1 MNLKIQEW
9 LELVK
14 NINPEALLFYRT
26 KYIKD
31 QNLTKQPDN
40 ENLYWSIN
48 WHNKWVRTIK
58 KLLFIYCFWID
69 IDSRKNWIPDE
80 VVFEKINKLE
90 KEYNLS
96 PNLIDETNWWFHLVF
111 AIEKALYKS
120 YVEEMPNI
128 YKFFNEKL
136 WWDVRF
142 QWITGIMKLPYSKDC
157 KTNKIITPIKADF
170 SYKYKINDL
179 VKITNKEYWLNFNTN
194 KDTEKL
200 VEEKEVK
207 LKKAQKI
214 KDVFFEEIEKLWI
227 LTELNQLSD
236 DLDKRSQIWVIDNL
250 KKEWINF
257 TFDDKSYIDGHRIQ
271 VDKVNNNISDWAK
284 KFRNGIV
291 NFLLNYVYK
300 EVKPSENS
308 YLEMCY
314 FVGKY
319 YWIKKVD
326 TENHIK
332 INRFVYNNFIN
343 WIYEID
349 YEKIVRD
356 YWEENKEVITYIKK
370 ELLDENSKLKWY
382 WLFFLVNILNIAEEK
397 QFTFTNLTTNTIFRN
412 SYWSSDNIKTN
423 KNRII
428 YSIQCLEYLKVKVEN
443 YEYKNEIWFQDL
455 KSKKI
460 KSTPYLNLISFLKLE
475 KVKNHT
481 YLTLTLFNWLL
492 WIWHYDRWEVEYVN
506 KKVLDVKY
514 NELWLYFHIDSK
526 KKEIYG
532 QNILNI
538 SIDEIDR
545 ILWKQTNEDTS
556 ISVKSCRLRNKIKAL
571 LKCISKKL
579 VVSEVKTELNIIRI
593 SKR

>member
-1 MNLKIQEW
+1 
-9 LELVK
+9 
-14 NINPEALLFYRT
+14 
-26 KYIKD
+26 
-31 QNLTKQPDN
+31 
-40 ENLYWSIN
+40 
-48 WHNKWVRTIK
+48 
-58 KLLFIYCFWID
+58 
-69 IDSRKNWIPDE
+69 
-80 VVFEKINKLE
+80 
-90 KEYNLS
+90 
-96 PNLIDETNWWFHLVF
+96 
-111 AIEKALYKS
+111 
-120 YVEEMPNI
+120 
-128 YKFFNEKL
+128 
-136 WWDVRF
+136 
-142 QWITGIMKLPYSKDC
+142 
-157 KTNKIITPIKADF
+157 
-170 SYKYKINDL
+170 
-179 VKITNKEYWLNFNTN
+179 
-194 KDTEKL
+194 
-200 VEEKEVK
+200 
-207 LKKAQKI
+207 
-214 KDVFFEEIEKLWI
+214 
-227 LTELNQLSD
+227 
-236 DLDKRSQIWVIDNL
+236 
-250 KKEWINF
+250 
-257 TFDDKSYIDGHRIQ
+257 
-271 VDKVNNNISDWAK
+271 
-284 KFRNGIV
+284 
-291 NFLLNYVYK
+291 
-300 EVKPSENS
+300 
-308 YLEMCY
+308 LEMCY